1 MSRIMECINKKA
13 VDLFSLLVVLLALLS
28 PLHAATNQDEQAQS
42 IPTTI
47 PAIWEAIDQ
56 HVAAINKAIANNQLD
71 TIHQHAFAIRDL
83 VKALPGLSKNLSEE
97 QLKNLQL
104 NVGYTEQLAKR
115 LDKTGDANDKEGTKV
130 NWQKLQKVLEQIRA
144 TYSLSGASTT
154 P

>member
-1 MSRIMECINKKA
+1 MSRIMDCINKKA
-13 VDLFSLLVVLLALLS
+13 VDLFSVLVVLLALLS

-97 QLKNLQL
+97 QLKNLQQ

-115 LDKTGDANDKEGTKV
+115 LDKTGDANDKKGTET
-130 NWQKLQKVLEQIRA
+130 NWQKLQQVLTQIRA
-144 TYSLSGASTT
+144 NFKDSSTT
-154 P
+154 H

>member
-13 VDLFSLLVVLLALLS
+13 ADLFSVLVVLLALLS
-28 PLHAATNQDEQAQS
+28 PLHAATNPDEQAQS

-71 TIHQHAFAIRDL
+71 TIHHHAFAIRDL

-97 QLKNLQL
+97 QLKNLQQ
-104 NVGYTEQLAKR
+104 NIGYTEQLAKR
-115 LDKTGDANDKEGTKV
+115 LDKTGDANDKKGTET
-130 NWQKLQKVLEQIRA
+130 NWQKLQQVLTQIRA
-144 TYSLSGASTT
+144 NYKDSSTT
-154 P
+154 H

>member
-28 PLHAATNQDEQAQS
+28 PLHAATNPDEQAQAQS

-47 PAIWEAIDQ
+47 PAIWEAIDER
-56 HVAAINKAIANNQLD
+56 ATAINKALANNQLD

-115 LDKTGDANDKEGTKV
+115 LDKTGDANDKKGTEA
-130 NWQKLQKVLEQIRA
+130 NWQKLQKVIEQIRA
-144 TYSLSGASTT
+144 IYSY
-154 P
+154 

>member
-1 MSRIMECINKKA
+1 MNQITKYFNKKA
-13 VDLFSLLVVLLALLS
+13 IGLFNLFVVLLFLLS
-28 PLHAATNQDEQAQS
+28 PAYAAANHEEEAQT

-47 PAIWEAIDQ
+47 PAIWEAIDE
-56 HVAAINKAIANNQLD
+56 HAAAINKALANNQLS

-115 LDKTGDANDKEGTKV
+115 LDKTGDANDKKGTV
-130 NWQKLQKVLEQIRA
+130 ANWQKLQKVLTLIRA
-144 TYSLSGASTT
+144 NYAPSGS
-154 P
+154 